1 LDCAPW
7 VLELEVLGF
16 EDLGLEILGLALWAY
31 QSGFTVLRPI
41 V

>member
-7 VLELEVLGF
+7 VLELGVLELEVLG
-16 EDLGLEILGLALWAY
+16 LEVLGLALWAY